1 MWVAHLE
8 ALTFIGGTTEPTSRL
23 FLGRSWVQLAPKPTT
38 CYFAALQ
45 EA

>member
-1 MWVAHLE
+1 MRVAHLE
-8 ALTFIGGTTEPTSRL
+8 GLTSIGGTTEPT
-23 FLGRSWVQLAPKPTT
+23 FAAVIAPKPAT